1 MCLRLIT
8 CMESDI
14 NCTVTG
20 TSEGAQSSMQH
31 VRESICSPG
40 HATQVSSIDVVE
52 TLRPLAKFPIR
63 HTEDGCPKR
72 FELGFREGSAATP
85 ARWALTNYPQKANRC
100 YSLAIPHSSS
110 VAPSPTTVPSTTF
123 PHYGR
128 PEFVGTAAATTP
140 SMYTS

>member
-1 MCLRLIT
+1 MSSQLIT
-8 CMESDI
+8 WMESDI
-14 NCTVTG
+14 NCMVTG
-20 TSEGAQSSMQH
+20 TSEGAQSSMPH
-31 VRESICSPG
+31 VRESVCSPG
-40 HATQVSSIDVVE
+40 HASQVSSSDVVE

-85 ARWALTNYPQKANRC
+85 ARWALTNYPKANRC
-100 YSLAIPHSSS
+100 YNLAIPHSSS
-110 VAPSPTTVPSTTF
+110 AAPSPTTVPSTSF
-123 PHYGR
+123 PHYER